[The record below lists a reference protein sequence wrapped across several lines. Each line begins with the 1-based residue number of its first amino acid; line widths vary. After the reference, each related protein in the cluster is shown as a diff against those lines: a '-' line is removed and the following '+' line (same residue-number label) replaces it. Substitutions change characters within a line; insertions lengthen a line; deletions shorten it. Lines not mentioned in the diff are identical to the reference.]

1 MKPHL
6 TEHSDVRCLAECD
19 PTPSR
24 TNVARQLRFARLRR
38 FPQLPSRPP
47 LVALGVGFNS
57 DKNKLWSPHGLHN
70 LCPH

>member
-38 FPQLPSRPP
+38 FSQLPSRPP

-57 DKNKLWSPHGLHN
+57 RSDLRPLALRKSRAH
-70 LCPH
+70 